1 MSSLVKEQRCV
12 LAAVVI
18 LVPIPSGIGS
28 EHYVSDSDHHCP
40 SPTFLLRSTPS
51 TNIWVCVP
59 SLISTM
65 LTSQLKSISSS
76 MPD

>member
-12 LAAVVI
+12 LATVVI

-28 EHYVSDSDHHCP
+28 ESVIQTITVRLP
-40 SPTFLLRSTPS
+40 PLRSMPS
-51 TNIWVCVP
+51 TNIWGCVH
-59 SLISTM
+59 SLTSTM